1 MTDLLE
7 NIKLLKKKDKVK
19 SVSSHLVVFS
29 ARTSWSTFVFS
40 YSLDKYTVQILLVPL
55 VIQNDPDNLQ

>member
-7 NIKLLKKKDKVK
+7 NIKLLRKKDKVK
-19 SVSSHLVVFS
+19 FVSSHLVAFS

-55 VIQNDPDNLQ
+55 VIQNDPGNLQ